1 MASSLHQWES
11 DPLFAAAEVVQ
22 DSADRMESV
31 FRLLLHELSL
41 IQGDCPDLKLLVS
54 IDCHKRDLATTLET
68 AKWQLEDFERAVSFS
83 ATAGKPQLQE
93 DVLSRHNQFIRAIR
107 EQILYVEK
115 NLEGTSI
122 GDPTRNT
129 ECVNLN
135 EQDRDGLALFLSGG
149 NDTDHSGCYDVED
162 NSILERFLDPITSSA
177 KDSTSGIVEN
187 KSRGIENLNM
197 NGVVPLDRAID
208 SRKENNLTKVG
219 SYNRFGEGTRLSS
232 ELTDYFPETSGDRYG
247 GDGSRDLEAN
257 EAKPESFFCENKL
270 RRFCSIT
277 NVLGFL
283 NNIRTVCGSRVTRNY
298 TKRFK
303 DGEEQSHSPS
313 CAADVSHAAQG
324 QRQGTRLAFGYRN
337 FGELC
342 VGVRSKVMYL
352 QSWLGVFRA
361 RYQRSPYDIQVQWHS
376 VQLVLIVVL
385 TLIILGILV
394 SWLA

>member
-1 MASSLHQWES
+1 M
-11 DPLFAAAEVVQ
+11 
-22 DSADRMESV
+22 
-31 FRLLLHELSL
+31 
-41 IQGDCPDLKLLVS
+41 
-54 IDCHKRDLATTLET
+54 
-68 AKWQLEDFERAVSFS
+68 
-83 ATAGKPQLQE
+83 
-93 DVLSRHNQFIRAIR
+93 
-107 EQILYVEK
+107 
-115 NLEGTSI
+115 
-122 GDPTRNT
+122 RNT

-283 NNIRTVCGSRVTRNY
+283 NNIRTVYGNRVTRNY

-313 CAADVSHAAQG
+313 CAADVSHAAQVYWCPG
-324 QRQGTRLAFGYRN
+324 LLRDIHSFGYILQSVCARVFSRLFNRGNDLLCHYLTRL
-337 FGELC
+337 L
-342 VGVRSKVMYL
+342 
-352 QSWLGVFRA
+352 WLGANTSGHRV
-361 RYQRSPYDIQVQWHS
+361 
-376 VQLVLIVVL
+376 
-385 TLIILGILV
+385 II
-394 SWLA
+394 

>member
-1 MASSLHQWES
+1 MGKANRICL
-11 DPLFAAAEVVQ
+11 DVGL
-22 DSADRMESV
+22 RRKMESV

-54 IDCHKRDLATTLET
+54 IDYHKRDLATTLET
-68 AKWQLEDFERAVSFS
+68 AKWQVVLVILSCQLEDFERAVSFS

-93 DVLSRHNQFIRAIR
+93 DRTNTLCGEELGGNINWRSM
-107 EQILYVEK
+107 
-115 NLEGTSI
+115 
-122 GDPTRNT
+122 RNT
-129 ECVNLN
+129 EWVNLN

-177 KDSTSGIVEN
+177 KDSTSGIVEH

-208 SRKENNLTKVG
+208 SRKENNWTKVG

-257 EAKPESFFCENKL
+257 EAKPESFFCEDKL

-283 NNIRTVCGSRVTRNY
+283 NNIRTVYGSRVTRNY

-324 QRQGTRLAFGYRN
+324 QRQGTWLAFGYRN
-337 FGELC
+337 FRELC
-342 VGVRSKVMYL
+342 VGVRSEVMYL

-376 VQLVLIVVL
+376 VQLVYWCPGLLRDIHSFGH
-385 TLIILGILV
+385 ILQSVCARGNGEED
-394 SWLA
+394 

>member
-1 MASSLHQWES
+1 MI
-11 DPLFAAAEVVQ
+11 
-22 DSADRMESV
+22 
-31 FRLLLHELSL
+31 LS
-41 IQGDCPDLKLLVS
+41 C
-54 IDCHKRDLATTLET
+54 
-68 AKWQLEDFERAVSFS
+68 QLEDFERAVSFS
-83 ATAGKPQLQE
+83 ATAGKPQPQE
-93 DVLSRHNQFIRAIR
+93 DVISRHNQFIRAIR
-107 EQILYVEK
+107 EQILYVDK

-122 GDPTRNT
+122 GDPMRNT

-283 NNIRTVCGSRVTRNY
+283 NNIRTVYGNRVTRNY

-337 FGELC
+337 FRELC